1 MKINT
6 TEINKKLF
14 LNQANQ
20 SKSNIKSHILK
31 LYKELP
37 ENQAHISKNDLEK
50 VLNNIWY
57 YVEAEIN
64 KIYDNLFNA
73 AEITSSNE
81 LRNKINY
88 KIESNSELNNFTSK
102 DIQDENKEITRHF
115 QELASKNMAFEEDI
129 ENAKVAIFCE
139 NVAHISRTSYNASF
153 KLLKAMEKKYTILKE
168 DKLSLTDENF
178 RKEFSFWIKT
188 SEKDKNIFQEY
199 KNILKQEIPL
209 EINEIIY
216 EENYLINL
224 FYDLTLMYF
233 HCHIAFPLVEI
244 NFKTEDN
251 FDSRKMIDFINRG
264 KNRKINFVIFPSL
277 ISNGCYLDNGKSWV
291 FTYLK
296 DTFKFEEDEIK
307 ALNKSLN
314 SQKLNA
320 QNNGNDVII
329 KVSWKNGT
337 KYANIITNLEI
348 LRNKRVEYVFF
359 LYNNNTGKSY
369 RAITYLDYIDIEQN
383 TEVVKCE
390 LRVDNKAIIS
400 SEKIINED

>member
-209 EINEIIY
+209 EINENIY

-264 KNRKINFVIFPSL
+264 KNRKVNFVILPSL

-314 SQKLNA
+314 TQKLNA

>member
-64 KIYDNLFNA
+64 KICDNLSNA

-81 LRNKINY
+81 LRNKIDY

-139 NVAHISRTSYNASF
+139 NVAHISRMSYNASF
-153 KLLKAMEKKYTILKE
+153 KLLKAMENKYNTLKE

-199 KNILKQEIPL
+199 KNILNQEIPP
-209 EINEIIY
+209 EINENSY

-244 NFKTEDN
+244 NYKTEDN

-264 KNRKINFVIFPSL
+264 KNRKVNFVILPSL

-307 ALNKSLN
+307 ALNNSLN
-314 SQKLNA
+314 TQKLNA